1 LFKLLGCIFIENI
14 RNNELSKNEINILK
28 KKIWQE
34 LNYLK
39 FDFSRVGTRQL
50 SYCILLCIR
59 HPGCITNLDK
69 YCYSVLAKKYS
80 VAPNTVKN
88 NIFKVIND
96 SYYKCE
102 ENLLKEYLNVN
113 FLLKPTTKE
122 IIVSICQYVFFQV
135 IV

>member
-1 LFKLLGCIFIENI
+1 M
-14 RNNELSKNEINILK
+14 
-28 KKIWQE
+28 
-34 LNYLK
+34 NYLK

-50 SYCILLCIR
+50 SYCIR

>member
-1 LFKLLGCIFIENI
+1 MENI
-14 RNNELSKNEINILK
+14 RNNELSKSEINILK

-59 HPGCITNLDK
+59 HPYCITNLDK

-80 VAPNTVKN
+80 VTPNTVKY
-88 NIFKVIND
+88 NIYTTIES
-96 SYYKCE
+96 SYYNCD
-102 ENLLKEYLNVN
+102 ENILKDYFHLGFVS
-113 FLLKPTTKE
+113 KPKTKE
-122 IIVSICQYVFFQV
+122 IIVSIYQH
-135 IV
+135 ILSK

>member
-1 LFKLLGCIFIENI
+1 MENI

-50 SYCILLCIR
+50 SYCILLCIK
-59 HPGCITNLDK
+59 HPRCIANLDK
-69 YCYSVLAKKYS
+69 YCYSALAKKYS
-80 VAPNTVKN
+80 VTPNTVKN
-88 NIFKVIND
+88 NIFKVINN
-96 SYYKCE
+96 SYYKCD
-102 ENLLKEYLNVN
+102 ENILKEYLNVN

>member
-1 LFKLLGCIFIENI
+1 MENI

-59 HPGCITNLDK
+59 HPYCITNLDK

-80 VAPNTVKN
+80 VTPNTVKN
-88 NIFKVIND
+88 NIFKVINN
-96 SYYKCE
+96 SYYKYD
-102 ENLLKEYLNVN
+102 ENILKEYLNVN